1 MPNPKIYTTELERF
15 RKKYNMPDYDL
26 NALAGVDQKFQHLNN
41 FLFESSTTANPAAQF
56 VNWAS
61 RTMAMYF
68 EANTNLRAD
77 GKYMSGFY
85 PQAFLRD
92 FEKLAQAKYFSELND
107 GETPTRKK
115 FAGARKRDLKT
126 ILANNFKDMN
136 KTLPTL
142 WAEKLK
148 KGTMTQNELLLTTSN
163 VMDNVDGIIK
173 SNNAPLKDQIVNVV
187 AAYETMRQIRESRT
201 GFWGWLWKFIFR
213 ERNEIEQTNLETF
226 ESQVNQLREKGYP
239 VDKISAD
246 LTGKTVLG
254 LEVAS
259 RDKVIEEQ
267 PEVRN
272 NQENLESSSLDNAV
286 ENVNKE
292 KVQEKNLATQLMEK
306 AGVHE
311 RYRFSEKIS
320 PTLPQPTFG
329 DVDIV
334 KIGVENF
341 VGMVMKEFDE
351 FNQKFEARMKVGKK
365 ETAMAEYALKVFSI
379 ALVSTQ
385 QIEFDSVKE
394 TIITA
399 QKVTDAFLKEF
410 SPCSMDESLQKFA
423 DNYAIKNSDKIID
436 SLKAKVDPSLQNE
449 LDKGFK
455 DVREK
460 LFPEERTQVFSD
472 GKMFAENSG
481 NKSPQV
487 SQPPQISVPNL
498 DKK

>member
-1 MPNPKIYTTELERF
+1 
-15 RKKYNMPDYDL
+15 
-26 NALAGVDQKFQHLNN
+26 
-41 FLFESSTTANPAAQF
+41 
-56 VNWAS
+56 
-61 RTMAMYF
+61 
-68 EANTNLRAD
+68 
-77 GKYMSGFY
+77 
-85 PQAFLRD
+85 
-92 FEKLAQAKYFSELND
+92 
-107 GETPTRKK
+107 
-115 FAGARKRDLKT
+115 
-126 ILANNFKDMN
+126 
-136 KTLPTL
+136 
-142 WAEKLK
+142 
-148 KGTMTQNELLLTTSN
+148 
-163 VMDNVDGIIK
+163 
-173 SNNAPLKDQIVNVV
+173 
-187 AAYETMRQIRESRT
+187 
-201 GFWGWLWKFIFR
+201 
-213 ERNEIEQTNLETF
+213 
-226 ESQVNQLREKGYP
+226 
-239 VDKISAD
+239 
-246 LTGKTVLG
+246 
-254 LEVAS
+254 
-259 RDKVIEEQ
+259 
-267 PEVRN
+267 
-272 NQENLESSSLDNAV
+272 
-286 ENVNKE
+286 
-292 KVQEKNLATQLMEK
+292 MEK
-306 AGVHE
+306 AGVQA
-311 RYRFSEKIS
+311 RYQFSEKIS